1 MTSSRI
7 HKPTN
12 LQPKKSE
19 PWSRAWRGLFIY
31 YQTARS
37 PSTVDSEGLGAHV
50 TEAERALGYLGT
62 VRRFGEAE
70 FGTRVAADTRLR
82 NEREEQRR
90 GVVSASKASS
100 VVEALLALR
109 GNGGSVKKRRKFA
122 DAALQL
128 CESAQTWST
137 DGLRARGS
145 TQTAPVDDSDEE

>member
-1 MTSSRI
+1 MRGDI
-7 HKPTN
+7 VALHAEV
-12 LQPKKSE
+12 KK
-19 PWSRAWRGLFIY
+19 
-31 YQTARS
+31 
-37 PSTVDSEGLGAHV
+37 TVPMQSGACIDVELLDGAHV

-137 DGLRARGS
+137 NGLRARGS